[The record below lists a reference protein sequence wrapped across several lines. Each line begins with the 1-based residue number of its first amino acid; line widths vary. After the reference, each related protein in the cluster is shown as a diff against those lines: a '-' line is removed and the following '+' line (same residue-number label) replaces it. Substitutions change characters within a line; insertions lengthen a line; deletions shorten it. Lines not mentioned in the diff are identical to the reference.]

1 MNTKEIVDKYLIENF
16 EEIDAQRVL
25 NKEFRWQQVANNII
39 GDLKLFIDPEYVRK
53 RFRLL
58 RELKVKENT
67 KVEIGGAIDWANPDP
82 KRCVLIELK
91 DTTSST
97 TADKFVY
104 QTGKES
110 KEKGTKEWTFTASNI
125 PDESEIIEHFNI
137 DTNKWKIVNI
147 YHKTSFGGKYSIT
160 VQTNLLKGV
169 ESIDYVKSFQ
179 DFIDNKNMSIISRPK
194 IELPKLNRDEQVT
207 VVINLADLHL
217 GKLVSEHETG
227 ERYNL
232 KIAKERFLECI
243 KTLTLRSYTL
253 YGVKKIILSTLG
265 DTLHTDNLKSTTT
278 SGTYVESDTRAS
290 KVFETALEIIT
301 EAIDI
306 CKQFA
311 EEVEFININGNHC
324 ELSEQHLGVA
334 LKAYYRNDSSV
345 KIDAEPKNRK
355 YRLEGKN
362 LLAWSHGDTNAAN
375 LPLTMATEQAELW
388 GKSNYRLMQLGH
400 LHTSKKRVYQSE
412 DEINGVVV
420 RHFSSLSGT
429 DAWHNKNCYVD
440 NIKKGTALIFKK
452 DVVGILAE
460 INHTV

>member
-1 MNTKEIVDKYLIENF
+1 MNTKEIVDKYLLENF

-25 NKEFRWQQVANNII
+25 NKEFRWQEVTNKII
-39 GDLKLFIDPEYVRK
+39 GNLKLFIDPEYVRH
-53 RFRLL
+53 RFSKL
-58 RELKVKENT
+58 RKKQEKYNTPKTIQKASYKTTGTSEFVTDFFYTSGKEN
-67 KVEIGGAIDWANPDP
+67 K
-82 KRCVLIELK
+82 
-91 DTTSST
+91 
-97 TADKFVY
+97 
-104 QTGKES
+104 QTGL
-110 KEKGTKEWTFTASNI
+110 KEWTFTASEI
-125 PDESEIIEHFNI
+125 PTEEQIVEHFNI
-137 DTNKWKIVNI
+137 DTKKWKIVNI

-169 ESIDYVKSFQ
+169 ESVNYIQAFEDFVDKKNTTILQRPQID
-179 DFIDNKNMSIISRPK
+179 
-194 IELPKLNRDEQVT
+194 LPKLNRDEQVI

-334 LKAYYRNDSSV
+334 LKAYYRNDKSV

-362 LLAWSHGDTNAAN
+362 LLAWSHGDTNANN
-375 LPLTMATEQAELW
+375 LPLTMATEQAEMW

-400 LHTSKKRVYQSE
+400 LHTSKKKVYQSE

-429 DAWHNKNCYVD
+429 DQWHDKNCYVG
-440 NIKKGTALIFKK
+440 NTKKGTALIFKQ
-452 DVVGILAE
+452 DVIGILAE